1 MRRLILSPNR
11 HCLVEPT
18 TLSVCGPRP
27 LSNRSFSPN
36 RAWQRLSPARAQARQ
51 PPVPWQAGS
60 SSVTLPARV
69 TRSLYFKNERVT
81 TLNGRR
87 KPLGLLHPAIP
98 SRAHWNPAQL
108 PSNQQN
114 GAAARLAQ
122 LWARSQNGGA
132 LRPGEHWQR
141 GFRRGNAA
149 TSIFIQLEFK
159 LSSPFVPE
167 STSPFS

>member
-1 MRRLILSPNR
+1 MMTFLQSRRQLDR
-11 HCLVEPT
+11 R
-18 TLSVCGPRP
+18 PR
-27 LSNRSFSPN
+27 
-36 RAWQRLSPARAQARQ
+36 
-51 PPVPWQAGS
+51 VH
-60 SSVTLPARV
+60 

-149 TSIFIQLEFK
+149 TIFIQLEFK

-167 STSPFS
+167 SASPFSRPSYPRVGDRTESVAAEHRGIK